1 VTWKV
6 SSDATWCY
14 CINAIVRSS
23 GGAGNSGMERNGQ
36 VSQHR
41 KDASEQPCEARRRLE
56 PEVIDRAISRRAV
69 LDASLG
75 AALAGTL
82 LGGLR
87 EASLEAAIAQP
98 QSGTGPFGISL
109 QAGVRR
115 IVTANNA
122 QGKSFIL
129 SDERVTGGQFP
140 SLFKATGDNPLGPG
154 ASGELKKILPTDSP
168 QLEPSPGGSSFH
180 FVMLPPWKPDMK
192 PFWHRTTTL
201 DYNILLEGEL
211 VMLVETGEVILH
223 PGDVVVQ
230 RNTLH
235 AWKNGSTTAPVR
247 WVAVLVPIA
256 R

>member
-1 VTWKV
+1 M
-6 SSDATWCY
+6 A
-14 CINAIVRSS
+14 
-23 GGAGNSGMERNGQ
+23 
-36 VSQHR
+36 QHR
-41 KDASEQPCEARRRLE
+41 KNARE
-56 PEVIDRAISRRAV
+56 HQAVDGAISRRAL

-82 LGGLR
+82 LGGLG
-87 EASLEAAIAQP
+87 EDSLEAAVAQP
-98 QSGTGPFGISL
+98 QSGTGASGISL

-115 IVTANNA
+115 IVTANDA

-154 ASGELKKILPTDSP
+154 AAGELKKVLPTDQP

-180 FVMLPPWKPDMK
+180 FVSLPPSKPDTK
-192 PFWHRTTTL
+192 PLWHRTTTL

-235 AWKNGSTTAPVR
+235 AWKNNSTTAPVR
-247 WVAVLVPIA
+247 WVAVLVPIGRSA
-256 R
+256 

>member
-1 VTWKV
+1 VLLYQRGREG
-6 SSDATWCY
+6 SAGSAG
-14 CINAIVRSS
+14 N
-23 GGAGNSGMERNGQ
+23 GASTGNSGMERNGH

-41 KDASEQPCEARRRLE
+41 KNAHEQQVA
-56 PEVIDRAISRRAV
+56 DRAISRRA
-69 LDASLG
+69 LFDASLG

-87 EASLEAAIAQP
+87 EASLEAAVAQP
-98 QSGTGPFGISL
+98 QSGTGPSGISL

-154 ASGELKKILPTDSP
+154 AAGELKKVLPTDQP
-168 QLEPSPGGSSFH
+168 QLEPSLGGSSFH
-180 FVMLPPWKPDMK
+180 FVSLPPWKPDTK
-192 PFWHRTTTL
+192 PLWHRTTTL

-235 AWKNGSTTAPVR
+235 AWKNSSTTAPVR
-247 WVAVLVPIA
+247 WVAVLVPIG
-256 R
+256 RSG

>member
-1 VTWKV
+1 
-6 SSDATWCY
+6 
-14 CINAIVRSS
+14 
-23 GGAGNSGMERNGQ
+23 MERNGQ

-41 KDASEQPCEARRRLE
+41 KNA
-56 PEVIDRAISRRAV
+56 PERQVVDRAISRRAV

-82 LGGLR
+82 LSGLR
-87 EASLEAAIAQP
+87 EASLEAAVAQP
-98 QSGTGPFGISL
+98 QSGTGPSGISL

-168 QLEPSPGGSSFH
+168 QLEPSLGGSSFH

-256 R
+256 RSG